1 VNGRWAFLALLL
13 LLVAFKAHAVR
24 VTDDRGV
31 AVELAQPPQRI
42 VSMLPSLTETVCELG
57 RCDALVG
64 VDSFSNWPEQ
74 VRALPHLGG
83 LEDASIERIV
93 ALAPDIVFMSA
104 GARAVGRLEALGM
117 KVFAMEPKTVADV
130 HRVFTTVGRLLS
142 REREAAAA
150 RDRLERGIE
159 LAARSL
165 PASQRNRTVY
175 FEVDSGPYAAS
186 EASHIGE
193 LLSRLGAVNI
203 VPARLGSVPKLN
215 PEFVVRADPEI
226 IILSNRDAPGLTA
239 RPGWSR
245 IRAVRD
251 GQVCALT
258 PQEGDVV
265 VRPGP
270 RLAEAAQV
278 LARCISA
285 DRARGP

>member
-1 VNGRWAFLALLL
+1 VKRLRAILPLL
-13 LLVAFKAHAVR
+13 LLVFAFQAHAVR

-31 AVELAQPPQRI
+31 PVDIAQPPQRI

-64 VDSFSNWPEQ
+64 VDSFSNWPAQ
-74 VRALPHLGG
+74 VLALPHLGG
-83 LEDASIERIV
+83 LEDAGIERIV

-104 GARAVGRLEALGM
+104 GARAVGRLEALGL
-117 KVFAMEPKTVADV
+117 KVFAMEPKTIADV
-130 HRVFTTVGRLLS
+130 HRVFTTVGRLLA
-142 REREAAAA
+142 REREAVAA
-150 RDRLERGIE
+150 RARLERGIE

-165 PASQRNRTVY
+165 PAQQRGKTVY

-193 LLSRLGAVNI
+193 LLARLGAVNV

-226 IILSNRDAPGLTA
+226 IILSNRDAPGLPA

-251 GQVCALT
+251 GHVCALT

-278 LARCISA
+278 LARCIGA